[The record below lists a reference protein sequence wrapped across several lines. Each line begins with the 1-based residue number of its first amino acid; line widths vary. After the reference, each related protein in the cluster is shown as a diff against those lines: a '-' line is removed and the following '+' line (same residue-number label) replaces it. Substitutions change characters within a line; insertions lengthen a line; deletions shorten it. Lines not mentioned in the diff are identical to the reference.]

1 MNIIS
6 YSIKVNF
13 NFKVEIQ
20 PFLLCQE
27 CIILRTTT
35 SPLPQFGGWGGLLIF
50 LWIWGKTTS
59 LTLNCFHSFFS
70 KSSFISPEKSFI
82 FPIQREKNYKV
93 FKIMFTPAFLWRIR
107 IPVLNLFEYF
117 VHSCFLKVWLLWVR
131 TWSWTW
137 TTTGSWWSPTTGQ
150 PPRLISSLRM
160 R

>member
-1 MNIIS
+1 MPGVYNIKNYNLTPPPVWGVGGGVTDFFMNLGKDNKFD
-6 YSIKVNF
+6 IKLF
-13 NFKVEIQ
+13 
-20 PFLLCQE
+20 
-27 CIILRTTT
+27 
-35 SPLPQFGGWGGLLIF
+35 
-50 LWIWGKTTS
+50 
-59 LTLNCFHSFFS
+59 SFFFLQ
-70 KSSFISPEKSFI
+70 KFIY
-82 FPIQREKNYKV
+82 FPRKIIYFPNSEEKNYKV